1 MKPVS
6 QIYALIL
13 EDLKGFNKPRNYY
26 SNLKIS
32 LAKTQPDKKK
42 LNDKIQDLRMKD
54 VQKILFGDVLRVCEN
69 RKNKAQEIT
78 KWFKPLKIEK
88 DIDILSSCHQESS
101 DIESTDDDDNISD
114 FENMSDFE
122 DIEIEF

>member
-13 EDLKGFNKPRNYY
+13 EDLKGFNKPKNYY
-26 SNLKIS
+26 HNLKLS

-54 VQKILFGDVLRVCEN
+54 VQRILFGEVLRVCEN
-69 RKNKAQEIT
+69 RKNGAQEIT
-78 KWFKPLKIEK
+78 KWFKPISENHQLNEEVETKDETSSSNDEEESEK
-88 DIDILSSCHQESS
+88 NKSLCIQLG
-101 DIESTDDDDNISD
+101 
-114 FENMSDFE
+114 
-122 DIEIEF
+122 